1 VTDQGADGGVASPA
15 AGDARTSAGEAA
27 ASRLEATAGVGY
39 LDRVVDHLRQF
50 EDRAGGALDRAA
62 ELVLDAVRA
71 DRLIHVAGSGHSV
84 AFVLEAFYR
93 AGGLACVNPIWHP
106 ALLPLSGGR
115 VSTLEERL
123 SGLGTALIEA
133 ARPQAGDL
141 LFVFSQSGINPVPI
155 DLAVAGREAGATV
168 VAITSLVHSRAV
180 ASRHSRGRRLADIAD
195 LVIDT
200 DVPAGDAIHVAA
212 AGAPAV
218 APLSSIVGV
227 YAWNAILVRVADRA
241 AVEGVELPVWR
252 SANVPGGDLAATK
265 LIERFAGRIA
275 AL

>member
-1 VTDQGADGGVASPA
+1 MTDGGVDRNVARPA
-15 AGDARTSAGEAA
+15 AGDDPASRRAA
-27 ASRLEATAGVGY
+27 AAGSGF
-39 LDRVVDHLRQF
+39 LDRVVDHLRRF
-50 EDRAGGALDRAA
+50 EERAGVALDQAA
-62 ELVLDAVRA
+62 DLVLGAVRA
-71 DRLIHVAGSGHSV
+71 DRLVHVAGSGHSM

-106 ALLPLSGGR
+106 ALLPLAGGR
-115 VSTLEERL
+115 VSTLEERV
-123 SGLGTALIEA
+123 SGLGTALVEA

-141 LFVFSQSGINPVPI
+141 LFVFSQSGINPVPVE
-155 DLAVAGREAGATV
+155 LAAAGREAGATV
-168 VAITSLVHSRAV
+168 VAVTSLVHSRAV
-180 ASRHSRGRRLADIAD
+180 ASRHSGGRRLADIAD

-200 DVPAGDAIHVAA
+200 GVPAGDAIHVAA

-218 APLSSIVGV
+218 APLSSVLGV

-241 AVEGVELPVWR
+241 AADGVELPVWR
-252 SANVPGGDLAATK
+252 SANVPGGDRAAAK